1 MILINFNLVNKRYS
15 EGRTSRN
22 QNQYATDIQKSP
34 LSTTREQRLR
44 QVAMTKQPSMK
55 NTGNIKLPSHH
66 ATNNSVEFTNAE
78 VTNLRSQEP
87 QLAYNGNAS
96 RNQNGNLNVNR
107 SVDSHNFANKNR
119 RQMLENTNIGS
130 REGSKYSGRSWKKE
144 KDHVPPCPYAANI
157 TPSPY
162 NNVGLPANNGAFSK
176 SLDHRTSMT
185 EEKKVRP
192 LPLHTK
198 EDVFD
203 EWAAIVRY
211 QDEIDNKIHK
221 DNYEKKM
228 KLRQATYKL
237 ELDKQYKEL
246 QDKKKGY
253 LGQQHK

>member
-1 MILINFNLVNKRYS
+1 MDQINLYLVNKRYS
-15 EGRTSRN
+15 EGRTARN
-22 QNQYATDIQKSP
+22 QSQYATDIQKSP
-34 LSTTREQRLR
+34 ISTTREQRLR
-44 QVAMTKQPSMK
+44 QVAMSKQPSLK

-66 ATNNSVEFTNAE
+66 VTNNSVEFTNAE

-87 QLAYNGNAS
+87 QFAYNGNTS
-96 RNQNGNLNVNR
+96 RNHNTNLNVNR
-107 SVDSHNFANKNR
+107 SMDNRNFANKSR

-130 REGSKYSGRSWKKE
+130 REGSKYSGSSWRKE
-144 KDHVPPCPYAANI
+144 KDHVPPCPYAANH

-162 NNVGLPANNGAFSK
+162 NNGGLPTNNGVLSRI
-176 SLDHRTSMT
+176 LDNRNSQT

-221 DNYEKKM
+221 ENYEKKM
-228 KLRQATYKL
+228 KLRQATYKQ

-246 QDKKKGY
+246 QAKKKGF